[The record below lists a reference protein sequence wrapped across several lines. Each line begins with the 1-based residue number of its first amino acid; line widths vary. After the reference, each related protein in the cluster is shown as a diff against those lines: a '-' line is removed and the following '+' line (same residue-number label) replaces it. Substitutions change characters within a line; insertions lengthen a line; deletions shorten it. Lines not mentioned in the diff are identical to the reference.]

1 MFYISIVQYIKYR
14 SFNEG
19 MKSQGL
25 CLYPG
30 TYKHSDVMIPDD
42 RFKSASHILLQYYN
56 YLVETLPKIPTVKV
70 SRFTLNFERNFY
82 QLVICSLV
90 VLVEHI

>member
-1 MFYISIVQYIKYR
+1 MFYISIVEYIKYR

-19 MKSQGL
+19 IQSQGL

-42 RFKSASHILLQYYN
+42 RYKSASHILLQYHN
-56 YLVETLPKIPTVKV
+56 YLVETLAKIPTEKV
-70 SRFTLNFERNFY
+70 SSSTLNFECHFY
-82 QLVICSLV
+82 
-90 VLVEHI
+90 